1 MIVNLTALLL
11 LAIYARYRWLSHLK
25 ERDFWRWYDIYLK
38 TAHWKRYRRLRLL
51 SVGYRC
57 KVCGNKYLGNGDHLQ
72 VHHLRYDRLWFER
85 LWDTDVLCSY
95 HHRQAHEKKAKQVIQ
110 AKRRNSK

>member
-25 ERDFWRWYDIYLK
+25 ERDFWR
-38 TAHWKRYRRLRLL
+38 
-51 SVGYRC
+51 
-57 KVCGNKYLGNGDHLQ
+57 
-72 VHHLRYDRLWFER
+72 RLWFER
-85 LWDTDVLCSY
+85 LWDTDVLCSF